1 MMEDLFYF
9 FALPTACI
17 FTLIALAAIIVVDVD
32 VLSGS
37 SETPFQQAEKRRKAN
52 ERFKEIIN
60 G

>member
-17 FTLIALAAIIVVDVD
+17 FTLIALAAIF
-32 VLSGS
+32 
-37 SETPFQQAEKRRKAN
+37 ERFERTPFQQAEKRRKAN